1 MPSTQQRSS
10 LPAAVIGLVSLAL
23 ATAVHAGERPW
34 SFVQSVGGMS
44 IGTPA
49 PVAATSSFSRTQHW
63 QLPVHA
69 DVSGRTNVTHPS
81 KALHSALVC
90 LKTKAEVRDQTIVLQ
105 VDTGVFRSGKSAL
118 CPPAELGPIAPGDY
132 TVVYG
137 DEAQPLGRV
146 SIAP

>member
-1 MPSTQQRSS
+1 MEFHPKRRRNEHRHSRSGGRNFV
-10 LPAAVIGLVSLAL
+10 LQPDAAL
-23 ATAVHAGERPW
+23 AIASQCRCVRAHECHA
-34 SFVQSVGGMS
+34 
-44 IGTPA
+44 
-49 PVAATSSFSRTQHW
+49 
-63 QLPVHA
+63 
-69 DVSGRTNVTHPS
+69 PS